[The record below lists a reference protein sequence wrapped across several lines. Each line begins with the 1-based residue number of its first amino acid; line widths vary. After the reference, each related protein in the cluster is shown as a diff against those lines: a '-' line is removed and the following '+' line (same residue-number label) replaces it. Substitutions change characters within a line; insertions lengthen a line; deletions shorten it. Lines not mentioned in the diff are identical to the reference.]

1 LKRATGKAGKALC
14 VVFLLK
20 GKYMKMDRKTKAAR
34 NPAKSKT
41 NNSKSN
47 GNDIGKKP
55 NRSVARTKTA
65 KGQFPSFEEEARLVQ
80 EESIGSPQR
89 LLATYEHAPIGI
101 IENSLEGNYVNCNE
115 EFCRITG
122 YGKEELLTLGI
133 KDLTYE

>member
-1 LKRATGKAGKALC
+1 
-14 VVFLLK
+14 
-20 GKYMKMDRKTKAAR
+20 MKMDRKTKAAR

-65 KGQFPSFEEEARLVQ
+65 KGQFPSFEEEARQMQ
-80 EESIGSPQR
+80 EESIEGR
-89 LLATYEHAPIGI
+89 EGLLTTYEQGPIGI
-101 IENSLEGNYVNCNE
+101 IENLLESNYVNCNE

-122 YGKEELLTLGI
+122 YRKE
-133 KDLTYE
+133 